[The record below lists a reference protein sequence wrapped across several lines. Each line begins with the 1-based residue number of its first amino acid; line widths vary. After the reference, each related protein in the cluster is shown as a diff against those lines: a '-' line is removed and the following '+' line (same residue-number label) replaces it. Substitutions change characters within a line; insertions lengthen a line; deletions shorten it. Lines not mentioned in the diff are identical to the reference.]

1 MQNMQIQLLILIT
14 QTTYKIIS
22 YILTTL
28 IKSPSN
34 NTSPNCYNTVIS
46 VEFTLKKPYLL
57 TSNFNIKI
65 YPY

>member
-1 MQNMQIQLLILIT
+1 MKNMHIQLLILIP
-14 QTTYKIIS
+14 QTTYENIS
-22 YILTTL
+22 YILTTS
-28 IKSPSN
+28 ITSPSN

-46 VEFTLKKPYLL
+46 VGFILKKPSLL

>member
-1 MQNMQIQLLILIT
+1 MQIQLLILIP
-14 QTTYKIIS
+14 QTTYKNIS

-46 VEFTLKKPYLL
+46 VEFTFKKAIFTY
-57 TSNFNIKI
+57 IKL
-65 YPY
+65 